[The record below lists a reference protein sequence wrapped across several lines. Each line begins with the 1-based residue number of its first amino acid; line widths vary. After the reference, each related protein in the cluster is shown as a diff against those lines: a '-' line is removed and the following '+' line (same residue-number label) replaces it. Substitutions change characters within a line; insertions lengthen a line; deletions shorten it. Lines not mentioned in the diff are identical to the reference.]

1 MADVR
6 QPIKATLMCLN
17 KATWASKVVFKKTGP
32 GAIAMKGN
40 CVIKPALKAR
50 AKAARYVPPP
60 AAQEAEPR
68 QPVPRTADMV
78 DINEE
83 LNRVNQWF
91 ANGGDSEGSPPESE
105 SSESPNQQGAPE
117 G

>member
-1 MADVR
+1 VLVADVR

-68 QPVPRTADMV
+68 QPVPRSWID
-78 DINEE
+78 EE
-83 LNRVNQWF
+83 LDRVNQWF

-105 SSESPNQQGAPE
+105 SSESPNQLGAPE